1 MAFHGVMARFFLVL
15 VTISL
20 MCHRLAIHLLK
31 DILVVGSTFNQHT
44 VFNMLQITIQICLA
58 FSPALLWAH

>member
-20 MCHRLAIHLLK
+20 MCHSLAIHLLK
-31 DILVVGSTFNQHT
+31 DILVVSRSRPLWIKLLYSIHVQ
-44 VFNMLQITIQICLA
+44 VFYG
-58 FSPALLWAH
+58 